1 MPACLI
7 MPMTDS
13 LAAAVN
19 NAFRMM
25 TVRDHLSVVQTIFVG
40 SHVREIHMNAAEK
53 YLDTAKKGRVTVTL
67 TMSATV
73 HSCADGTTAS
83 IGMR

>member
-7 MPMTDS
+7 MLMTDS

-25 TVRDHLSVVQTIFVG
+25 TVRDHLSVVQTIFAG
-40 SHVREIHMNAAEK
+40 SHVRVTLMNAADMYLATARKEK
-53 YLDTAKKGRVTVTL
+53 VTVTL
-67 TMSATV
+67 IMSVMV
-73 HSCADGTTAS
+73 H
-83 IGMR
+83 